1 MEDLENF
8 VSDYTI
14 DKKHVQL
21 AIGIIR
27 EGDIEYHSFSNN
39 KKKSMIPPENMLY
52 EIGSITKVFTS
63 ILLLEMERE
72 KLLSSDD
79 MVGKFVQNAEND
91 YLNKITLKNLA
102 THTSGLPV
110 LATNHILS
118 KKRSNP
124 YSMYTE
130 QDLTAFLSNADYT
143 DSIGTFGYSNLG
155 VGLLGNILCKVSG
168 STYDE
173 LLKKYITSPL
183 KMNETAVMLNPEQN
197 SRFLDGHASTGK
209 RVPHWDL
216 SVYEGAG
223 GIKSSVNDLSLL
235 VKANLNDD
243 NPIASTLQKSHLP
256 IWIGNSNLYFGWGGD
271 KLQDQSILWHNGG
284 TAGFN
289 SYLAFNKELRV
300 GIVLLSNYS
309 FFTNSLMDYYVAQ
322 LIKWITK
329 KEPAQGAMI
338 DATGKKIL
346 EEIICREK
354 LIKQRETIVNVQ
366 PVG

>member
-1 MEDLENF
+1 MEDLESF
-8 VSDYTI
+8 VSDYTK
-14 DKKHVQL
+14 DKKHLHL
-21 AIGIIR
+21 AIGIVR

-72 KLLSSDD
+72 RLLSSDD
-79 MVGKFVQNAEND
+79 VVGKFVQNAEND

-110 LATNHILS
+110 LATNHILT

-130 QDLTAFLSNADYT
+130 EDLTAFLSNADYT
-143 DSIGTFGYSNLG
+143 DSIVSFGYSNLG

-168 STYDE
+168 NTYDE
-173 LLKKYITSPL
+173 LLKKYITRPL
-183 KMNETAVMLNPEQN
+183 KMNETAVMLDSEQN
-197 SRFLDGHASTGK
+197 SRFLNGHASTGR

-216 SVYEGAG
+216 SIYEGAG
-223 GIKSSVNDLSLL
+223 GIKSSVSDLSLF
-235 VKANLNDD
+235 VQANLNDD
-243 NPIASTLQKSHLP
+243 HPIASTLQKSHLP

-271 KLQDQSILWHNGG
+271 KILDKGILWHNGG

-289 SYLAFNKELRV
+289 SYLAFNKELRAGV
-300 GIVLLSNYS
+300 VLLSNYS
-309 FFTNSLMDYYVAQ
+309 FFTNSLMDYYLAQ
-322 LIKWITK
+322 LLKWFTK
-329 KEPAQGAMI
+329 KEPSQGTMI
-338 DATGKKIL
+338 DFTGKKIFESIL
-346 EEIICREK
+346 RSEGI
-354 LIKQRETIVNVQ
+354 
-366 PVG
+366 

>member
-1 MEDLENF
+1 MEDLESF
-8 VSDYTI
+8 VSDYTK
-14 DKKHVQL
+14 DKKHLHL

-27 EGDIEYHSFSNN
+27 ERDIEYHSFSTH
-39 KKKSMIPPENMLY
+39 KKKGLISPENMLY

-79 MVGKFVQNAEND
+79 VVGKFVQNAEND

-110 LATNHILS
+110 LATNHNLS

-130 QDLTAFLSNADYT
+130 EDLAAFLSSADCT

-155 VGLLGNILCKVSG
+155 VGLLGYILCKVSG

-183 KMNETAVMLNPEQN
+183 KMNETAVMLDSEQN
-197 SRFLDGHASTGK
+197 SRLLNGHASTGK
-209 RVPHWDL
+209 KVPHWDL
-216 SVYEGAG
+216 SIYEGAG
-223 GIKSSVNDLSLL
+223 GIKSSISDLSLF
-235 VKANLNDD
+235 VQANLHDD
-243 NPIASTLQKSHLP
+243 HPLASTLQKSHLP
-256 IWIGNSNLYFGWGGD
+256 IWIGSSNLYFGWGGD
-271 KLQDQSILWHNGG
+271 KVLDKDILWHNGG

-300 GIVLLSNYS
+300 GVVLLSNYS
-309 FFTNSLMDYYVAQ
+309 FFTNSLIDYYLAQ
-322 LIKWITK
+322 LLKWITK
-329 KEPAQGAMI
+329 KEPAQGTMI

-346 EEIICREK
+346 EAIM
-354 LIKQRETIVNVQ
+354 QR
-366 PVG
+366 